1 MSENGSG
8 SQGSSMWSTLLA
20 ILGAILALV
29 YLSNPT
35 VGVFE
40 FIPDNIPGI
49 GNIDEVI
56 ATTILLT
63 CLARLGI
70 HITPN
75 VARRPEAPNLLP
87 EKLPPGK

>member
-8 SQGSSMWSTLLA
+8 SQGSSIWSKVFA
-20 ILGAILALV
+20 VLGVILALL
-29 YLSNPT
+29 YLSNPSP
-35 VGVFE
+35 GVIE
-40 FIPDNIPGI
+40 FIPDVIPGI

-75 VARRPEAPNLLP
+75 VARKPETPNLLP
-87 EKLPPGK
+87 EKSPPGK